1 MTEATI
7 ATATTAAAFTAPG
20 SWLWLARHEARIAWR
35 DLRYLMTGGGR
46 WRGRNVVIVFIL
58 LALGLHLIAYG
69 VVGRHAGMT
78 LDVGTR
84 GFTNITGSFLLILF
98 LLLSQSLEQVT
109 RLFYGR
115 GDLDLFRS
123 SPASLRRV
131 FVIRVLSI
139 AVSTTVMALVI
150 ALPAI
155 NVLVLHGGAHWFA
168 GLGIAVA
175 AAATTAGIALVLAA
189 ILFDTLGPK
198 RTRFASQ
205 VASAIVG
212 SAFVIGIQAVAI
224 LSIGT
229 LSPRALFDSDLV
241 LTRMPDADSALWIPA
256 RALLGS
262 GPDLVITIVAA
273 AIILIVPMVLLS
285 GRLGGYAIATASVH
299 HGGHR
304 RTWSTR
310 LFRTTSSR
318 QLLQRKEW
326 VLLFRDP
333 WLASQTLMQLLYLI
347 PAALLLWR
355 FYGDSRGALIV
366 LAPVL
371 TMAAGQL
378 GGGLAWLAV
387 SGEDAPDL
395 IASAPVSPRRHL
407 IAKVEA
413 VLIAVFAI
421 FAPFLISVVSHS
433 WSMALIIA
441 AGILVAAFSSTLIQ
455 IWFRSQARRRYF
467 RRRQTSSRIATF
479 AEAFS
484 SVAWA
489 SAAAVAANESWFW
502 IAPAIVA
509 TLVLAGAYSIRPR

>member
-1 MTEATI
+1 VNHAQAATSL
-7 ATATTAAAFTAPG
+7 TATTG
-20 SWLWLARHEARIAWR
+20 SWLWLARHEGRIAWR
-35 DLRYLMTGGGR
+35 DLQYLMTGGGR
-46 WRGRNVVIVFIL
+46 WRMRNTLFVFVL
-58 LALGLHLIAYG
+58 LGLALHLVAYG
-69 VVGRHAGMT
+69 MVRRHAGMS
-78 LDVGTR
+78 LDDGTD
-84 GFTNITGSFLLILF
+84 GFTSITGSLLLSFF
-98 LLLSQSLEQVT
+98 LLLSQALEQVT

-123 SPASLRRV
+123 SPASLRRL
-131 FVIRVLSI
+131 FSIRVLAI
-139 AVSTTVMALVI
+139 AVSTTATALVV
-150 ALPAI
+150 ATPAI
-155 NVLVLHGGAHWFA
+155 NVLAYFGGLRWFA
-168 GLGIAVA
+168 GYGVA
-175 AAATTAGIALVLAA
+175 AAIAVVAAGLAVVLAA
-189 ILFDTLGPK
+189 LLFDTLGPK

-212 SAFVIGIQAVAI
+212 STFIIGIQAVAI

-229 LSPRALFDSDLV
+229 LSPQAFFDSSLV
-241 LTRMPDADSALWIPA
+241 HAHVPGADSLLWAPA
-256 RALLGS
+256 RAILGDGSDLLFTLG
-262 GPDLVITIVAA
+262 IAA
-273 AIILIVPMVLLS
+273 AIFAVPTLLLAN
-285 GRLGGYAIATASVH
+285 RLGGYAVATASISQ
-299 HGGHR
+299 GSGKR
-304 RTWSTR
+304 AWSAN
-310 LFRTTSSR
+310 LFRTASAHA
-318 QLLQRKEW
+318 LLQRKEW

-333 WLASQTLMQLLYLI
+333 WLASQTLMQLFYLI

-355 FYGDSRGALIV
+355 FYGESGGVLIV

-395 IASAPVSPRRHL
+395 IATAPISPQGNL

-421 FAPFLISVVSHS
+421 FTPFLIGIASHS
-433 WSMALIIA
+433 WTIALIVVGSIA
-441 AGILVAAFSSTLIQ
+441 AAALSSTVIQ

-489 SAAAVAANESWFW
+489 SAAAVAANQSWLA
-502 IAPAIVA
+502 IGPAIVA
-509 TLVLAGAYSIRPR
+509 LLILAGTWYIRPRADR

>member
-1 MTEATI
+1 VTE
-7 ATATTAAAFTAPG
+7 PG
-20 SWLWLARHEARIAWR
+20 SWLWLARHEGRLAWR

-46 WRGRNVVIVFIL
+46 WRVRNVVIVFVL
-58 LALGLHLIAYG
+58 LAIALHLVAFGIVAP
-69 VVGRHAGMT
+69 HAGMT
-78 LDVGTR
+78 LEAGTK
-84 GFTNITGSFLLILF
+84 GFTSITGSLLLSFF
-98 LLLSQSLEQVT
+98 LLLSQALEQVT

-123 SPASLRRV
+123 SPASLRRL

-139 AVSTTVMALVI
+139 GVSTTLMSLVI
-150 ALPAI
+150 ATPAI
-155 NVLVLHGGAHWFA
+155 NVLVMLGGMRWFA
-168 GLGIAVA
+168 AFGVA
-175 AAATTAGIALVLAA
+175 AAAAAATAGIALMLAA
-189 ILFDTLGPK
+189 FLFDTLGPK

-212 SAFVIGIQAVAI
+212 SAFIIGVQAVAI
-224 LSIGT
+224 VSIGT
-229 LSPRALFDSDLV
+229 LSPQALFDSDVV
-241 LTRMPDADSALWIPA
+241 LDHVPAADSPLWIPA
-256 RALLGS
+256 RAVLGS
-262 GPDLVITIVAA
+262 GSDLIMTVAGGA
-273 AIILIVPMVLLS
+273 AILILPMILLS
-285 GRLGGYAIATASVH
+285 NRLGGYAIATASVS
-299 HGGHR
+299 HGGR
-304 RTWSTR
+304 RAWSAR
-310 LFRTTSSR
+310 LFHTASPS

-333 WLASQTLMQLLYLI
+333 WLASQTMMQLLYLI

-395 IASAPVSPRRHL
+395 IATAPVSPMRNL
-407 IAKVEA
+407 VAKVEA

-421 FAPFLISVVSHS
+421 FTPFLIGIVSHS
-433 WSMALIIA
+433 WVMALIIA
-441 AGILVAAFSSTLIQ
+441 GSILIAAFSSTLIQ

-489 SAAAVAANESWFW
+489 SAAAVAANQSWLFL
-502 IAPAIVA
+502 APATIA
-509 TLVLAGAYSIRPR
+509 MLVLAGTWTIRPR

>member
-1 MTEATI
+1 VIQSATE
-7 ATATTAAAFTAPG
+7 PG
-20 SWLWLARHEARIAWR
+20 SWLWLARHEGRLAAR

-46 WRGRNVVIVFIL
+46 WRGRSVILVFAM
-58 LALGLHLIAYG
+58 LAIGLHLIAYG
-69 VVGRHAGMT
+69 IVGRHAGMT
-78 LDVGTR
+78 LEVGTR
-84 GFTNITGSFLLILF
+84 GFTTITGSLLLTFF
-98 LLLSQSLEQVT
+98 LLLSQALEQVT

-123 SPASLRRV
+123 SPAPLRRL
-131 FVIRVLSI
+131 FVIRVLAI
-139 AVSTTVMALVI
+139 AVSTTIMGLVI
-150 ALPAI
+150 AFPAI
-155 NVLVLHGGAHWFA
+155 NVLALIGGLHWFTA
-168 GLGIAVA
+168 LGVAVA
-175 AAATTAGIALVLAA
+175 AALATAGIALALASF
-189 ILFDTLGPK
+189 LFDTLGPR

-212 SAFVIGIQAVAI
+212 SAFIIGVQALAI

-229 LSPRALFDSDLV
+229 LSPRAFFDSDQV
-241 LTRMPDADSALWIPA
+241 LSRMPTADSALWIPA
-256 RALLGS
+256 RAVLGS
-262 GPDLVITIVAA
+262 APDLAITVGVALT
-273 AIILIVPMVLLS
+273 ILILPMVLLS

-299 HGGHR
+299 HGGNR

-310 LFRTTSSR
+310 LFRTSSPR
-318 QLLQRKEW
+318 RLLQRKEW
-326 VLLFRDP
+326 VLLLRDP
-333 WLASQTLMQLLYLI
+333 WLASQTMMQLLYLI

-355 FYGDSRGALIV
+355 FYGESRGALIV

-395 IASAPVSPRRHL
+395 IASAPISPMHNL
-407 IAKVEA
+407 FAKVEA

-421 FAPFLISVVSHS
+421 FAPFLIGILSHS
-433 WSMALIIA
+433 WIMALIVAASILLA
-441 AGILVAAFSSTLIQ
+441 AGSSTLIQ

-489 SAAAVAANESWFW
+489 STAAVAANQSWFA

-509 TLVLAGAYSIRPR
+509 LLVLAGTWSIRPR

>member
-1 MTEATI
+1 MTAAAAT
-7 ATATTAAAFTAPG
+7 AATTAIFTAPG
-20 SWLWLARHEARIAWR
+20 SWLWLARHEGRLAWR

-46 WRGRNVVIVFIL
+46 WRGRNVIIVFIL
-58 LALGLHLIAYG
+58 LALGLHLIAFG
-69 VVGRHAGMT
+69 VVGRHAHMT

-84 GFTNITGSFLLILF
+84 GFTSITGSFLLIFF
-98 LLLSQSLEQVT
+98 LLLSQALEQVT

-123 SPASLRRV
+123 SPASLRRI

-139 AVSTTVMALVI
+139 AVSTTMMALVI

-155 NVLVLHGGAHWFA
+155 NVLALFGGPHWFT

-175 AAATTAGIALVLAA
+175 AAATTTGIALAMA
-189 ILFDTLGPK
+189 SILFDTLGPK

-212 SAFVIGIQAVAI
+212 SAFIIGIQAVAI

-229 LSPRALFDSDLV
+229 LSPNTLFGSDLV
-241 LTRMPDADSALWIPA
+241 LARMPEADSALWIPA

-262 GPDLVITIVAA
+262 VPDLAITVVAA
-273 AIILIVPMVLLS
+273 ALILTVPMVLLS

-299 HGGHR
+299 HGGNR
-304 RTWSTR
+304 RAWSTR

-378 GGGLAWLAV
+378 AGGLAWLAV

-395 IASAPVSPRRHL
+395 IATAPVSPTQNL
-407 IAKVEA
+407 VAKVEA
-413 VLIAVFAI
+413 VLIAVLAI
-421 FAPFLISVVSHS
+421 FAPFLIGIFSHS
-433 WSMALIIA
+433 WTMALIVA
-441 AGILVAAFSSTLIQ
+441 TGILVSAFSSTLIQ

-489 SAAAVAANESWFW
+489 SAAALAANQSWYW
-502 IAPAIVA
+502 VAPAIIA
-509 TLVLAGAYSIRPR
+509 MLVLVGAHSIRPR

>member
-1 MTEATI
+1 M
-7 ATATTAAAFTAPG
+7 TAPG
-20 SWLWLARHEARIAWR
+20 SWLWLARHEGLLAWR

-46 WRGRNVVIVFIL
+46 WRGRNVVIVSVM
-58 LALGLHLIAYG
+58 LAIGLHMIAFG
-69 VVGRHAGMT
+69 VVARYAGMT
-78 LDVGTR
+78 LEVGTR
-84 GFTNITGSFLLILF
+84 GFTSITGSLLLIFF
-98 LLLSQSLEQVT
+98 LLLSQALEQVT

-123 SPASLRRV
+123 SPAPLRRL
-131 FVIRVLSI
+131 FAIRVVAI
-139 AVSTTVMALVI
+139 GVATTIMALVV

-155 NVLVLHGGAHWFA
+155 DVLSFLGGIRWFTA
-168 GLGIAVA
+168 LGVAVA
-175 AAATTAGIALVLAA
+175 AAATTAGIALVLASM
-189 ILFDTLGPK
+189 LFDALGPK
-198 RTRFASQ
+198 RTRFAAQ

-212 SAFVIGIQAVAI
+212 SAFIIGVQAVAI
-224 LSIGT
+224 QSIGT

-241 LTRMPDADSALWIPA
+241 LSRMPPPDSALWIPA
-256 RALLGS
+256 RAVLGS
-262 GPDLVITIVAA
+262 GWDLAITVTVAA
-273 AIILIVPMVLLS
+273 IVLVVPMVLLS
-285 GRLGGYAIATASVH
+285 GRLGGYAIATASVS
-299 HGGHR
+299 HGGNR
-304 RTWSTR
+304 RAWSTR
-310 LFRTTSSR
+310 LFRTASSR

-326 VLLFRDP
+326 VLLLRDP

-347 PAALLLWR
+347 PAGLLLWR
-355 FYGDSRGALIV
+355 FYGDSRGTLIV

-395 IASAPVSPRRHL
+395 IASAPISPMHNL
-407 IAKVEA
+407 SAKVEA

-421 FAPFLISVVSHS
+421 FSPFLIGILSHS
-433 WSMALIIA
+433 WTMALIVA
-441 AGILVAAFSSTLIQ
+441 VSILVAAFSSALVQ

-489 SAAAVAANESWFW
+489 SAAALAANHSWYA

-509 TLVLAGAYSIRPR
+509 VLVLAGTWTIRPR

>member
-1 MTEATI
+1 VTERLTE
-7 ATATTAAAFTAPG
+7 PG
-20 SWLWLARHEARIAWR
+20 SWLWLARHEGRLAWR

-46 WRGRNVVIVFIL
+46 WRGRNVIIVFVL
-58 LALGLHLIAYG
+58 LAIGLHMIAFG

-78 LDVGTR
+78 LEVGAR
-84 GFTNITGSFLLILF
+84 GFTSITGSLLLIFF
-98 LLLSQSLEQVT
+98 LLLSQALEQVT

-115 GDLDLFRS
+115 GDLDLIRS
-123 SPASLRRV
+123 SPASLRRL
-131 FVIRVLSI
+131 FVIRVLAI
-139 AVSTTVMALVI
+139 AVSTTIMALVI

-155 NVLVLHGGAHWFA
+155 NVLVLLGGAHWLT
-168 GLGIAVA
+168 GLGIAIA
-175 AAATTAGIALVLAA
+175 AAVATAGIALVLASV
-189 ILFDTLGPK
+189 LFDTLGPK

-212 SAFVIGIQAVAI
+212 SAFIIGVQAVAI

-229 LSPRALFDSDLV
+229 LSPRLFFDSDLV
-241 LTRMPDADSALWIPA
+241 LSRMPAADSALWIPA
-256 RALLGS
+256 RAALGS
-262 GPDLVITIVAA
+262 GPDLAITVLVAVT
-273 AIILIVPMVLLS
+273 ILVLPMVLLS
-285 GRLGGYAIATASVH
+285 GRLGGYAIATASVS
-299 HGGHR
+299 HGGSR
-304 RTWSTR
+304 RAWSTR
-310 LFRTTSSR
+310 LFRTASSR

-395 IASAPVSPRRHL
+395 IATAPISPIHNL
-407 IAKVEA
+407 TAKVEA

-421 FAPFLISVVSHS
+421 FAPFLIGILSHS
-433 WSMALIIA
+433 WTMALITA
-441 AGILVAAFSSTLIQ
+441 AAILIAAFSSTLIQ

-489 SAAAVAANESWFW
+489 SAAAVAATESWYAV
-502 IAPAIVA
+502 APAIVA
-509 TLVLAGAYSIRPR
+509 ILVLAGTWSIRPR

>member
-1 MTEATI
+1 VSEQVTERLTE
-7 ATATTAAAFTAPG
+7 PG
-20 SWLWLARHEARIAWR
+20 SWLWLVRHEGRLAWR

-46 WRGRNVVIVFIL
+46 WRGRNVVIVFVL
-58 LALGLHLIAYG
+58 LATGLHMIAFG

-78 LDVGTR
+78 LEVGAR
-84 GFTNITGSFLLILF
+84 GFTSITGSLLLIFF
-98 LLLSQSLEQVT
+98 LLLSQALEQVT

-123 SPASLRRV
+123 SPTSLRRL
-131 FVIRVLSI
+131 FVIRVLAI
-139 AVSTTVMALVI
+139 AVSTTIMALVI

-155 NVLVLHGGAHWFA
+155 NVLVLLGGAHWFT
-168 GLGIAVA
+168 GLGIAIA
-175 AAATTAGIALVLAA
+175 AAVATAGIALVLASV
-189 ILFDTLGPK
+189 LFDTLGPK

-212 SAFVIGIQAVAI
+212 SAFIIGIQAVAI

-229 LSPRALFDSDLV
+229 LSPRLFFDSDLV
-241 LTRMPDADSALWIPA
+241 LSRMPAADSALWIPA
-256 RALLGS
+256 RAALGS
-262 GPDLVITIVAA
+262 GPDLAITVLAA
-273 AIILIVPMVLLS
+273 VTILVLPMVLLS
-285 GRLGGYAIATASVH
+285 GRLGGYAIATASVS
-299 HGGHR
+299 HGGSR
-304 RTWSTR
+304 RAWSTR
-310 LFRTTSSR
+310 LFRTASSR

-395 IASAPVSPRRHL
+395 IATAPISPMHNL
-407 IAKVEA
+407 TAKVEA

-421 FAPFLISVVSHS
+421 FAPFLIGILSHS
-433 WSMALIIA
+433 WTMALITA
-441 AGILVAAFSSTLIQ
+441 AAILIAAFSSTLIQ

-489 SAAAVAANESWFW
+489 SAAAVAATESWYAV
-502 IAPAIVA
+502 APAIVA
-509 TLVLAGAYSIRPR
+509 ILVLAGTWSIRPR

>member
-1 MTEATI
+1 VTE
-7 ATATTAAAFTAPG
+7 PG
-20 SWLWLARHEARIAWR
+20 SWVWLARHEGRLGWR
-35 DLRYLMTGGGR
+35 DLRYLMTGAGR
-46 WRGRNVVIVFIL
+46 WRVRNVAIVFVL
-58 LALGLHLIAYG
+58 LAIGLHLIAYG

-78 LDVGTR
+78 LESGVR
-84 GFTNITGSFLLILF
+84 GFTSITGSLLLSFF
-98 LLLSQSLEQVT
+98 LLLSQALEQVT

-123 SPASLRRV
+123 SPASIRRL
-131 FVIRVLSI
+131 FVIRVLAIS
-139 AVSTTVMALVI
+139 VSTTLMSMVI

-155 NVLVLHGGAHWFA
+155 NVLVLVGGLRWFA
-168 GLGIAVA
+168 ALGVAVA
-175 AAATTAGIALVLAA
+175 VAVATTGIALVLAA

-212 SAFVIGIQAVAI
+212 SAFIIGIQAVAI

-229 LSPRALFDSDLV
+229 LSPQALFDSDLV
-241 LTRMPDADSALWIPA
+241 LSHVPAASSLFWIPA
-256 RALLGS
+256 RAVLGGGGDLLATMLLGATA
-262 GPDLVITIVAA
+262 LA
-273 AIILIVPMVLLS
+273 VPMILLS
-285 GRLGGYAIATASVH
+285 GRLGSYAVATASVS
-299 HGGHR
+299 HGGNR
-304 RTWSTR
+304 RSRSLR
-310 LFRTTSSR
+310 LFRTASPR

-333 WLASQTLMQLLYLI
+333 WLASQTLMQLFYLI

-355 FYGDSRGALIV
+355 FYAESHSALIV

-395 IASAPVSPRRHL
+395 IATAPISPMRNL
-407 IAKVEA
+407 TAKVEA

-421 FAPFLISVVSHS
+421 FTPFLLGILLHS
-433 WSMALIIA
+433 WVMALT
-441 AGILVAAFSSTLIQ
+441 VAAAVGLAAASSTLIQ

-489 SAAAVAANESWFW
+489 STAAVAANQSWLA
-502 IAPAIVA
+502 IGPAIVA
-509 TLVLAGAYSIRPR
+509 LLVLAGAWSIRPH

>member
-1 MTEATI
+1 VSE
-7 ATATTAAAFTAPG
+7 PG
-20 SWLWLARHEARIAWR
+20 SWLWLARHEGRLASR
-35 DLRYLMTGGGR
+35 DLRYMMTGAGR
-46 WRGRNVVIVFIL
+46 WRVRNVAVVFVLLVI
-58 LALGLHLIAYG
+58 GLHLISYG
-69 VVGRHAGMT
+69 VVARYAGMT
-78 LDVGTR
+78 LESGVP
-84 GFTNITGSFLLILF
+84 GFTSVTGSLLLTFF
-98 LLLSQSLEQVT
+98 LLLSQALEQVT

-123 SPASLRRV
+123 SPISIPRL
-131 FVIRVLSI
+131 FVIRVI
-139 AVSTTVMALVI
+139 ATSVSTTLMSMVI
-150 ALPAI
+150 ALPAV
-155 NVLVLHGGAHWFA
+155 NVLVLIGGVRWFA
-168 GLGIAVA
+168 ALGVAIAL
-175 AAATTAGIALVLAA
+175 AAATTGIALVLASF
-189 ILFDTLGPK
+189 LFDTLGPK

-212 SAFVIGIQAVAI
+212 SAFIIGIQALAI

-229 LSPRALFDSDLV
+229 LSPQALFGSDLV
-241 LTRMPDADSALWIPA
+241 LSHMPAADSLLWIPA
-256 RALLGS
+256 RAVLGD
-262 GPDLVITIVAA
+262 GTAFFATLTVGA
-273 AIILIVPMVLLS
+273 AILIIPMCLLS
-285 GRLGGYAIATASVH
+285 GRLGSYALATQSVSH
-299 HGGHR
+299 NDHR
-304 RTWSTR
+304 RAWSTR
-310 LFRTTSSR
+310 LFHTASPR

-333 WLASQTLMQLLYLI
+333 WLASQTLMQLFYLI

-355 FYGDSRGALIV
+355 FYGDNRGAFIV

-395 IASAPVSPRRHL
+395 IATAPISPMRNL
-407 IAKVEA
+407 TAKIEA

-421 FAPFLISVVSHS
+421 FAPFLLGILLHS
-433 WSMALIIA
+433 WVMALV
-441 AGILVAAFSSTLIQ
+441 VAASIGVAASSSTLIQ

-489 SAAAVAANESWFW
+489 SAAAVAANQSWL
-502 IAPAIVA
+502 ALGPAIIA
-509 TLVLAGAYSIRPR
+509 LLVLAGTWTIRPH

>member
-1 MTEATI
+1 VTTAEATEGVTGQPI
-7 ATATTAAAFTAPG
+7 EPG
-20 SWLWLARHEARIAWR
+20 SWLWLARHEGRLAWR
-35 DLRYLMTGGGR
+35 DMRYLMTGGGR
-46 WRGRNVVIVFIL
+46 WRGRNVIIVFVIL
-58 LALGLHLIAYG
+58 AIGLHMIAFG

-84 GFTNITGSFLLILF
+84 GFTSITGSLLLIFF
-98 LLLSQSLEQVT
+98 LLLSQALEQVT

-123 SPASLRRV
+123 SPAPLRRL
-131 FVIRVLSI
+131 FVIRVMAI
-139 AVSTTVMALVI
+139 GVSTAIMALVI
-150 ALPAI
+150 AFPAI
-155 NVLVLHGGAHWFA
+155 NVLAILGGMHWFTA
-168 GLGIAVA
+168 LGVAVA
-175 AAATTAGIALVLAA
+175 TAALTAGIGLVLAA

-198 RTRFASQ
+198 RTRFAAQ

-212 SAFVIGIQAVAI
+212 SAFIIGVQAVAI

-229 LSPRALFDSDLV
+229 LSPRDFFDSDLV
-241 LTRMPDADSALWIPA
+241 LTHMPPPDSALWIPA
-256 RALLGS
+256 RAVLGS
-262 GPDLVITIVAA
+262 IPDLAITIIVAA
-273 AIILIVPMVLLS
+273 AALILPMVLLS

-299 HGGHR
+299 HGGNR
-304 RTWSTR
+304 RAWSTR
-310 LFRTTSSR
+310 LFRTASPR

-395 IASAPVSPRRHL
+395 IASAPISPMHNL
-407 IAKVEA
+407 LAKVEA

-421 FAPFLISVVSHS
+421 FTPFLLGILTHS
-433 WSMALIIA
+433 WTMALICAIS
-441 AGILVAAFSSTLIQ
+441 ILVAASSSTLIQ

-489 SAAAVAANESWFW
+489 SAAAVAANESWYW

-509 TLVLAGAYSIRPR
+509 ILVLAGTWTIRPR

>member
-1 MTEATI
+1 MTEA
-7 ATATTAAAFTAPG
+7 A
-20 SWLWLARHEARIAWR
+20 SWLWLARHEGRLAWR

-46 WRGRNVVIVFIL
+46 WRGRNVIIVFVL
-58 LALGLHLIAYG
+58 LGIGLHLVALG
-69 VVGRHAGMT
+69 VVAPHADMT
-78 LDVGTR
+78 LAAGTR
-84 GFTNITGSFLLILF
+84 GFTSITGSVLLIFF
-98 LLLSQSLEQVT
+98 LLLSQALEQVT

-123 SPASLRRV
+123 SPAPLRRL

-139 AVSTTVMALVI
+139 GVSTTVMALVV

-155 NVLVLHGGAHWFA
+155 NVLVLLGGLHWFTA
-168 GLGIAVA
+168 LAVA
-175 AAATTAGIALVLAA
+175 VAGAAATSGIALVLASV
-189 ILFDTLGPK
+189 LFDTLGPR
-198 RTRFASQ
+198 RTRFAAQ

-212 SAFVIGIQAVAI
+212 SAFVIGVQAVAI

-229 LSPRALFDSDLV
+229 LSPRAFFDSDLV
-241 LTRMPDADSALWIPA
+241 LSHMPPADSALWIPA
-256 RALLGS
+256 RAILGS
-262 GPDLVITIVAA
+262 GWDLAITVIGAA
-273 AIILIVPMVLLS
+273 AVLVVPMILLS
-285 GRLGGYAIATASVH
+285 DRLGGYAIATASVH
-299 HGGHR
+299 QGGR
-304 RTWSTR
+304 RAWSAR
-310 LFRTTSSR
+310 LFHTVSSR

-326 VLLFRDP
+326 ILLVRDP

-378 GGGLAWLAV
+378 GGGLSWLAV

-395 IASAPVSPRRHL
+395 IASAPISPMRNL
-407 IAKVEA
+407 SAKVEA

-421 FAPFLISVVSHS
+421 FTPFLIGILTHSWVMALVVSVS
-433 WSMALIIA
+433 IVI
-441 AGILVAAFSSTLIQ
+441 AAFSSTLIQ

-489 SAAAVAANESWFW
+489 SAAALAANESWYAV
-502 IAPAIVA
+502 APAVVA
-509 TLVLAGAYSIRPR
+509 MLVLAGTWSIRPR

>member
-1 MTEATI
+1 VNG
-7 ATATTAAAFTAPG
+7 PG
-20 SWLWLARHEARIAWR
+20 SWLWLARHEGLLAWR

-46 WRGRNVVIVFIL
+46 WRLRNVAVVFAL
-58 LALGLHLIAYG
+58 LAVGLHLIAYG
-69 VVGRHAGMT
+69 AVGRHAGMT
-78 LDVGTR
+78 LTVGVA
-84 GFTNITGSFLLILF
+84 GFVSITGSLLLCFF
-98 LLLSQSLEQVT
+98 LLLSQALEQVT

-123 SPASLRRV
+123 SPISLRRL
-131 FVIRVLSI
+131 FVVRVIAI
-139 AVSTTVMALVI
+139 AVSTTVMSLVV
-150 ALPAI
+150 ALPAV
-155 NVLVLHGGAHWFA
+155 NVLAYFGGLRWYMALGVAISTAMATA
-168 GLGIAVA
+168 GL
-175 AAATTAGIALVLAA
+175 ALVLASL
-189 ILFDTLGPK
+189 LFDLLGPK

-212 SAFVIGIQAVAI
+212 SAFIIGIQAVAI
-224 LSIGT
+224 TSMGT
-229 LSPRALFDSDLV
+229 LSPQAFFDSDLA
-241 LTRMPDADSALWIPA
+241 LSHAPPGDSLLWTPA
-256 RALLGS
+256 RAVLGDGSALL
-262 GPDLVITIVAA
+262 VTIVVAA
-273 AIILIVPMVLLS
+273 VGFILPMMLLS
-285 GRLGGYAIATASVH
+285 GRLGGHAIATASVS
-299 HGGHR
+299 HGSGR

-333 WLASQTLMQLLYLI
+333 WLASQSLMQLLYLI

-355 FYGDSRGALIV
+355 FYGDTNGALIV

-395 IASAPVSPRRHL
+395 IASAPLTPQQNLS
-407 IAKVEA
+407 AKVEA

-421 FAPFLISVVSHS
+421 FTPFILGVLAHS
-433 WSMALIIA
+433 WVIALVIAGFILIA
-441 AGILVAAFSSTLIQ
+441 ALSSSLIQ

-489 SAAAVAANESWFW
+489 SAAAVAANQSWL
-502 IAPAIVA
+502 AVGPAIVA
-509 TLVLAGAYSIRPR
+509 LLVVAGAWSIRPR